1 MPGSGLADFAL
12 PPGLEP
18 ERVDV
23 QTPGFTAGRFD
34 APGLA
39 RLAERLAS
47 RGAQAL
53 AGVPVERRLAA
64 WDDALAALLDPE
76 SDERRALFAPLAATA
91 RLSAE
96 GLSEALEVVL
106 GGWRG
111 EAAARLA
118 ARAPLRSG
126 APPPPPAGVVLA
138 GNVPGL
144 AAQSL
149 LPALLAGRPL
159 LLKSSSAEPL
169 FAAALIAALARREPA
184 LGEALAAVTFAGD
197 APDLVEAAFA
207 ACGVVLAYGGDAA
220 LGALRARLGGR
231 LVGQGPKASVALVGG
246 RHDPLTTGRALAR
259 DVALLDQRGCLSV
272 HAVWVEG
279 DAHELAETLAFAL
292 ATEALRLP
300 PGPALPEAL
309 AGVHQLRGE
318 AELRGARIGG
328 LAPEAGTVVLAADA
342 AFRPSPGLR
351 AVRIHGVAD
360 LGEALAALASWRGRL
375 QGAALAGDRARATWA
390 ELGEL
395 GISRVARAGELQAAA
410 AGWANGGID
419 PFDVF

>member
-1 MPGSGLADFAL
+1 MPGSALADFAL
-12 PPGLEP
+12 PPGIVP
-18 ERVDV
+18 ERVEA
-23 QTPGFTAGRFD
+23 PARGFASARYD
-34 APGLA
+34 AAGLA
-39 RLAERLAS
+39 RLAERLAGH
-47 RGAQAL
+47 GARAL
-53 AGVPVERRLAA
+53 ASVPLARRLEA

-76 SDERRALFAPLAATA
+76 SEERRALFAPLAATA

-118 ARAPLRSG
+118 ARAPLRPG
-126 APPPPPAGVVLA
+126 AAAPPAGVVLA

-159 LLKSSSAEPL
+159 LLKSSSSEPL
-169 FAAALIAALARREPA
+169 FAAALVAALARREPA
-184 LGEALAAVTFAGD
+184 LGESFAAVTFPGD

-207 ACGVVLAYGGDAA
+207 SCSVVLAYGGDAA
-220 LGALRARLGGR
+220 LGALRARLGDR

-246 RHDPLTTGRALAR
+246 RHDPLSTGRALAR

-292 ATEALRLP
+292 AGEALRLP
-300 PGPALPEAL
+300 PGPATPEAL
-309 AGVHQLRGE
+309 AAVQQLRGE
-318 AELRGARIGG
+318 ADLRGARLGG
-328 LAPEAGTVVLAADA
+328 LAPAAGTVVLAADA

-351 AVRIHGVAD
+351 AVRVHAVAD
-360 LGEALAALASWRGRL
+360 LTEALAALAPWRGRL
-375 QGAALAGDRARATWA
+375 QGAALAGERARAAWA
-390 ELGEL
+390 DLAEL

-419 PFDVF
+419 PFEVF

>member
-1 MPGSGLADFAL
+1 M
-12 PPGLEP
+12 
-18 ERVDV
+18 
-23 QTPGFTAGRFD
+23 
-34 APGLA
+34 
-39 RLAERLAS
+39 
-47 RGAQAL
+47 
-53 AGVPVERRLAA
+53 
-64 WDDALAALLDPE
+64 
-76 SDERRALFAPLAATA
+76 
-91 RLSAE
+91 
-96 GLSEALEVVL
+96 
-106 GGWRG
+106 
-111 EAAARLA
+111 
-118 ARAPLRSG
+118 
-126 APPPPPAGVVLA
+126 
-138 GNVPGL
+138 
-144 AAQSL
+144 
-149 LPALLAGRPL
+149 
-159 LLKSSSAEPL
+159 
-169 FAAALIAALARREPA
+169 
-184 LGEALAAVTFAGD
+184 
-197 APDLVEAAFA
+197 
-207 ACGVVLAYGGDAA
+207 
-220 LGALRARLGGR
+220 
-231 LVGQGPKASVALVGG
+231 
-246 RHDPLTTGRALAR
+246 
-259 DVALLDQRGCLSV
+259 ALLDQRGCLSV